1 MTTIG
6 LADTTFARYDMA
18 RAAREEIRAS
28 DHDVSVEQATVP
40 GFKDLPLS
48 CKRLAEEGCDLVM
61 AFGMAGPA
69 EIDKRCAHEAA
80 LGLSQA
86 ELMTDT
92 PILEVFVHED
102 EAEDDEELAWLMDRR
117 AREHAVNALRMLL
130 APDDLAARAGQGL
143 REGYDDEGGLDFI
156 EGGTLDEEDRL

>member
-1 MTTIG
+1 MTRIG

-18 RAAREEIRAS
+18 RAAREVIQAS
-28 DHDVSVEQATVP
+28 DHDVDIEQTTVP
-40 GFKDLPLS
+40 GFKDLPLA
-48 CKRLAEEGCDLVM
+48 CKRLAEQGCDLVM

-69 EIDKRCAHEAA
+69 EVDKQCAHEAA
-80 LGLSQA
+80 LGLGQA

-102 EAEDDEELAWLMDRR
+102 EADDDAELAWLMDRR

-130 APDDLAARAGQGL
+130 APEELSARAGQGL
-143 REGYDDEGGLDFI
+143 REGYEDEGGLDFI
-156 EGGTLDEEDRL
+156 EGGTLDEEDRT